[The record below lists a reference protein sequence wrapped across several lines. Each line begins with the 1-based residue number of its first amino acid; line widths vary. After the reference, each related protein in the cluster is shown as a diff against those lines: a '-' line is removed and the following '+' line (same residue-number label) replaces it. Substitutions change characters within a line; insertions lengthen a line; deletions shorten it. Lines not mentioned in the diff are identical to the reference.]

1 MSEGRPFRLG
11 FFAYL
16 EGRGSQADAYAETLE
31 IFTAAADLGFD
42 TAWVAQHHFGHHG
55 GLPSPFI
62 FFATLAE
69 RAPSIGV
76 GAAVLTLP
84 FEHPVRVAED
94 AAVFE
99 ALYPGRL
106 QLGVGTGIAS
116 PAVLAT
122 FDRAGM
128 DRRQLYDD
136 GLSRLRDAFAGKPL
150 NDDGDVL
157 NPPAPALLDRIWE
170 APASPERVAAAA
182 RRGSG
187 LLLSRIAIG
196 AGATPTPEVQVP
208 LVDRYLAELPAGVA
222 PRVGLSRTVYPSRR
236 PDVAYRDLSAG
247 LEASMKSG
255 PPQPPEVLAMTTEQR
270 FAHNNVHFGA
280 PEDVVSSLR
289 REPLLDRTTDLICQ
303 VQPGLPSLAQ
313 TLDAIELI
321 ATEVAPALGWRPAR
335 ELATR

>member
-1 MSEGRPFRLG
+1 MSDDRPFRLG

-16 EGRGSQADAYAETLE
+16 EETGSQADAYAQALE
-31 IFTAAADLGFD
+31 VFVAAADLGFD

-55 GLPSPFI
+55 GLPSPFV

-76 GAAVLTLP
+76 GVAVLTLP

-136 GLSRLRDAFAGKPL
+136 GLGRLLDAFSGKPL
-150 NDDGDVL
+150 NDAGDVL
-157 NPPAPALLDRIWE
+157 YPPAPALRDRIWE
-170 APASPERVAAAA
+170 APASPERAAAAA

-196 AGATPTPEVQVP
+196 AGATPTPDVQAP
-208 LVDRYLAELPAGVA
+208 LVDRYVSEAPAGIT

-236 PDVAYRDLSAG
+236 PDVAYRDLCAG
-247 LEASMKSG
+247 LEASLGSG
-255 PPQPPEVLAMTTEQR
+255 PPQPPEVLAMTREQW
-270 FAHNNVHFGA
+270 FAHNNIHFGA
-280 PEDVVSSLR
+280 PEDVVASLR
-289 REPLLDRTTDLICQ
+289 REPLLGRTTDLMCQ
-303 VQPGLPSLAQ
+303 VQPGLPSLTQ

-335 ELATR
+335 ELVTR